1 MKTQMSNARK
11 KIQMAVIKLLKDN
24 NGKPLKVSQIC
35 KTADINRSTFYA
47 IYEDCDDMINHL
59 QNYVVK
65 QYNNLIDNK
74 EKLPFLE
81 MLKNIAAH
89 QDTYELFFYFH
100 LDRKVNES
108 CDFSHYFTY
117 QDDATIYDKI
127 FVQAAVNAVIRYW
140 LNNHATGIALPLMFN
155 IILEQVP
162 KSKIGTMM
170 GVGNLITGA
179 APALGPTFGGI
190 VINNLGWR
198 WVFYLLIPF
207 IIISLLLGLWGI
219 QQKSELVKQKIDVP
233 SFLLIAIF
241 FSGAI
246 YGFSNLS
253 SGNILEI
260 VLPLIFVVIAAILL
274 VRRTKS
280 LEHPL
285 LKLDLL
291 KNKYFAATVLGFF
304 LIQMISLGNAFLLP
318 NYIQLTNN
326 STAMTAG
333 LLVLPAGAVGA
344 IMGPIGGNLL
354 DKHGARNVTLAGVYL
369 MISELAI
376 FAIFSRNMSN
386 IFIMLVYILYMGG
399 MGMILGNVMTYAL
412 SRIDKKWVTQGNA
425 ILSTVQQ
432 FAGAVGTS
440 VTSAIVAVS
449 QNAFH
454 SKAGMPTAI
463 GTQHA
468 FIFLL
473 IVAIIIWA
481 LFFKYVKDKH

>member
-1 MKTQMSNARK
+1 MVKSSDKIPAKVFAAIVATGLMSFCG
-11 KIQMAVIKLLKDN
+11 VI
-24 NGKPLKVSQIC
+24 VETS
-35 KTADINRSTFYA
+35 
-47 IYEDCDDMINHL
+47 M
-59 QNYVVK
+59 
-65 QYNNLIDNK
+65 
-74 EKLPFLE
+74 
-81 MLKNIAAH
+81 NIAFPTLMREFGVSTNVISWMTSIYLLAISIIVPISAILKSSYK
-89 QDTYELFFYFH
+89 TKNLFLTANVLF
-100 LDRKVNES
+100 LLGLIV
-108 CDFSHYFTY
+108 
-117 QDDATIYDKI
+117 DAIAPS
-127 FVQAAVNAVIRYW
+127 FVFLLLGRVIQGI
-140 LNNHATGIALPLMFN
+140 ATGIALPLMFN

-190 VINNLGWR
+190 VINSLGWR

-233 SFLLIAIF
+233 GFLLIAIF

-440 VTSAIVAVS
+440 VTSAI
-449 QNAFH
+449 
-454 SKAGMPTAI
+454 
-463 GTQHA
+463 
-468 FIFLL
+468 
-473 IVAIIIWA
+473 
-481 LFFKYVKDKH
+481 

>member
-1 MKTQMSNARK
+1 MVKSSDKIPAKVFAAIVATGLMSFCG
-11 KIQMAVIKLLKDN
+11 VI
-24 NGKPLKVSQIC
+24 VETS
-35 KTADINRSTFYA
+35 
-47 IYEDCDDMINHL
+47 M
-59 QNYVVK
+59 
-65 QYNNLIDNK
+65 
-74 EKLPFLE
+74 
-81 MLKNIAAH
+81 NIAFPTLMREFGVPTNVISWMTSIYLLAISIIVPISAILKSSYK
-89 QDTYELFFYFH
+89 TKNLFLTANVLF
-100 LDRKVNES
+100 LLGLIV
-108 CDFSHYFTY
+108 
-117 QDDATIYDKI
+117 DAIAPS
-127 FVQAAVNAVIRYW
+127 FVFLLLGRVIQGI
-140 LNNHATGIALPLMFN
+140 ATGIALPLMFN

-190 VINNLGWR
+190 IINNLGWR

-354 DKHGARNVTLAGVYL
+354 DKHGARNVTLAGFYL

>member
-1 MKTQMSNARK
+1 MVKSSDKIPAKVFAAIVATGLMSFCG
-11 KIQMAVIKLLKDN
+11 VI
-24 NGKPLKVSQIC
+24 VETS
-35 KTADINRSTFYA
+35 
-47 IYEDCDDMINHL
+47 M
-59 QNYVVK
+59 
-65 QYNNLIDNK
+65 
-74 EKLPFLE
+74 
-81 MLKNIAAH
+81 NIAFPTLMREFGVSTNVISWMTSIYLLAISIIVPISAILKSSYK
-89 QDTYELFFYFH
+89 TKNLFLTANVLF
-100 LDRKVNES
+100 LLGLIV
-108 CDFSHYFTY
+108 
-117 QDDATIYDKI
+117 DAIAPS
-127 FVQAAVNAVIRYW
+127 FVFLLLGRVIQGI
-140 LNNHATGIALPLMFN
+140 ATGIALPLMFN

-170 GVGNLITGA
+170 GVGNLITGT

-399 MGMILGNVMTYAL
+399 MGMILGNVMTYTL

>member
-1 MKTQMSNARK
+1 MVKSSDKIPAKVFAAIVATGLMSFCG
-11 KIQMAVIKLLKDN
+11 VI
-24 NGKPLKVSQIC
+24 VETS
-35 KTADINRSTFYA
+35 
-47 IYEDCDDMINHL
+47 M
-59 QNYVVK
+59 
-65 QYNNLIDNK
+65 
-74 EKLPFLE
+74 
-81 MLKNIAAH
+81 NIAFPTLMREFGVSTNVISWMTSIYLLAISIIVPISAILKSSYK
-89 QDTYELFFYFH
+89 TKNLFLTANVLF
-100 LDRKVNES
+100 LLGLIV
-108 CDFSHYFTY
+108 
-117 QDDATIYDKI
+117 DAIAPS
-127 FVQAAVNAVIRYW
+127 FVFLLLGRVIQGI
-140 LNNHATGIALPLMFN
+140 ATGIALPLMFN

-170 GVGNLITGA
+170 GVGNLITGT

-333 LLVLPAGAVGA
+333 LLVLPVGAVGA

-412 SRIDKKWVTQGNA
+412 NRIDKKWVTQGNA

>member
-1 MKTQMSNARK
+1 MVKSSDKIPAKVFAAIVATGLMSFCG
-11 KIQMAVIKLLKDN
+11 VI
-24 NGKPLKVSQIC
+24 VETS
-35 KTADINRSTFYA
+35 
-47 IYEDCDDMINHL
+47 M
-59 QNYVVK
+59 
-65 QYNNLIDNK
+65 
-74 EKLPFLE
+74 
-81 MLKNIAAH
+81 NIAFPTLMREFGVSTNVISWMTSIYLLAISIIVPISAILKSSYK
-89 QDTYELFFYFH
+89 TKNLFLTANVLF
-100 LDRKVNES
+100 LLGLIV
-108 CDFSHYFTY
+108 
-117 QDDATIYDKI
+117 DAIAPS
-127 FVQAAVNAVIRYW
+127 FVFLLLGRVIQGI
-140 LNNHATGIALPLMFN
+140 ATGIALPLMFN

-190 VINNLGWR
+190 VINSLGWR

>member
-1 MKTQMSNARK
+1 MVKSSDKIPAKAFAAIVATGLMSFCG
-11 KIQMAVIKLLKDN
+11 VI
-24 NGKPLKVSQIC
+24 VETS
-35 KTADINRSTFYA
+35 
-47 IYEDCDDMINHL
+47 M
-59 QNYVVK
+59 
-65 QYNNLIDNK
+65 
-74 EKLPFLE
+74 
-81 MLKNIAAH
+81 NIAFPTLMREFGVSTNVVSWMTSIYLLAISIIVPISAILKSSYK
-89 QDTYELFFYFH
+89 TKNLFLTANVLF
-100 LDRKVNES
+100 LLGLIV
-108 CDFSHYFTY
+108 
-117 QDDATIYDKI
+117 DAIAPS
-127 FVQAAVNAVIRYW
+127 FVFLLLGRVIQGI
-140 LNNHATGIALPLMFN
+140 ATGIALPLMFN

-246 YGFSNLS
+246 YSFSNLS

-376 FAIFSRNMSN
+376 FAIFSKNMSN

-440 VTSAIVAVS
+440 VTSAIVVVS

>member
-1 MKTQMSNARK
+1 MVKSNEKIPAKVFAAIIATGLMSFCG
-11 KIQMAVIKLLKDN
+11 VI
-24 NGKPLKVSQIC
+24 VETS
-35 KTADINRSTFYA
+35 
-47 IYEDCDDMINHL
+47 M
-59 QNYVVK
+59 
-65 QYNNLIDNK
+65 
-74 EKLPFLE
+74 
-81 MLKNIAAH
+81 NIAFPTLMRDFNVSTNVVSWITSIYLLAISIIVPISAILKSSYK
-89 QDTYELFFYFH
+89 TKNLFLAANFLF
-100 LDRKVNES
+100 LLGLIV
-108 CDFSHYFTY
+108 
-117 QDDATIYDKI
+117 DALASS
-127 FVQAAVNAVIRYW
+127 FVFLLLGRIIQGI
-140 LNNHATGIALPLMFN
+140 ATGIALPLMFN

-162 KSKIGTMM
+162 KSKVGIMM
-170 GVGNLITGA
+170 GIGNLITGA

-207 IIISLLLGLWGI
+207 IVISLLLGLWGI
-219 QQKSELVKQKIDVP
+219 EQKSKLVKQKIDLP

-260 VLPLIFVVIAAILL
+260 VLPLIFVILAAILL
-274 VRRTKS
+274 VKRTKK
-280 LEHPL
+280 LTHPL

-291 KNKYFAATVLGFF
+291 KNKYFAAAVLGFF
-304 LIQMISLGNAFLLP
+304 LIQLISLGNAFLIP

-326 STAMTAG
+326 SSAMTAG
-333 LLVLPAGAVGA
+333 LLVLPAGAIGA
-344 IMGPIGGNLL
+344 IMGPVGGNLL
-354 DKHGARNVTLAGVYL
+354 DKHGARNVTLTGVFFML
-369 MISELAI
+369 AELTI
-376 FAIFSRNMSN
+376 FAMCSRNMSN

-412 SRIDKKWVTQGNA
+412 SRIDEKWVTQGNA

-432 FAGAVGTS
+432 FSGAVGTS

-454 SKAGMPTAI
+454 AKVGMPTAI

-473 IVAIIIWA
+473 IIAIIILF
-481 LFFKYVKDKH
+481 LFFKYIQDKH

>member
-1 MKTQMSNARK
+1 MDKSNEKIPVKVFAAIVVTGLMSFCG
-11 KIQMAVIKLLKDN
+11 VI
-24 NGKPLKVSQIC
+24 VETS
-35 KTADINRSTFYA
+35 
-47 IYEDCDDMINHL
+47 M
-59 QNYVVK
+59 
-65 QYNNLIDNK
+65 
-74 EKLPFLE
+74 
-81 MLKNIAAH
+81 NIAFPTLMKEFGVSTNVVSWMTSIYLLSISIIVPISAILKSSYK
-89 QDTYELFFYFH
+89 TKNLFLTANILFMIG
-100 LDRKVNES
+100 LIV
-108 CDFSHYFTY
+108 
-117 QDDATIYDKI
+117 DAIAPS
-127 FVQAAVNAVIRYW
+127 FVFLLLGRVIQGI
-140 LNNHATGIALPLMFN
+140 ATGIALPLMFN

-190 VINNLGWR
+190 VINSLGWR
-198 WVFYLLIPF
+198 WVFYLLLPF
-207 IIISLLLGLWGI
+207 IVISLFLGLWGI
-219 QQKSELVKQKIDVP
+219 EQKSKLVKQKIDVP
-233 SFLLIAIF
+233 SFLVIAIF

-354 DKHGARNVTLAGVYL
+354 DKHGARNVTLAGGYL

-412 SRIDKKWVTQGNA
+412 SRIDKKWVTQSNA

-440 VTSAIVAVS
+440 VTSAIVADS
-449 QNAFH
+449 QNTFH

>member
-1 MKTQMSNARK
+1 MVKSSDKIPAKVFAAIVATGLMSFCG
-11 KIQMAVIKLLKDN
+11 VI
-24 NGKPLKVSQIC
+24 VETS
-35 KTADINRSTFYA
+35 
-47 IYEDCDDMINHL
+47 M
-59 QNYVVK
+59 
-65 QYNNLIDNK
+65 
-74 EKLPFLE
+74 
-81 MLKNIAAH
+81 NIAFPTLMREFGVSINVVSWMTSIYLLAISIIVPISAILKSSYK
-89 QDTYELFFYFH
+89 TKNLFLTANVLF
-100 LDRKVNES
+100 LLGLIV
-108 CDFSHYFTY
+108 
-117 QDDATIYDKI
+117 DAIAPS
-127 FVQAAVNAVIRYW
+127 FVFLLLGRVIQGI
-140 LNNHATGIALPLMFN
+140 ATGIALPLMFN

-190 VINNLGWR
+190 IINNLGWR

>member
-1 MKTQMSNARK
+1 MVKSSDKIPAKVFAAIVATGLMSFCG
-11 KIQMAVIKLLKDN
+11 VI
-24 NGKPLKVSQIC
+24 VETS
-35 KTADINRSTFYA
+35 
-47 IYEDCDDMINHL
+47 M
-59 QNYVVK
+59 
-65 QYNNLIDNK
+65 
-74 EKLPFLE
+74 
-81 MLKNIAAH
+81 NIAFPTLMREFGVSTNVISWMTSIYLLAISIIVPISAILKSSYK
-89 QDTYELFFYFH
+89 TKNLFLTANVLF
-100 LDRKVNES
+100 LLGLIV
-108 CDFSHYFTY
+108 
-117 QDDATIYDKI
+117 DAIAPS
-127 FVQAAVNAVIRYW
+127 FVFLLLGRVIQGI
-140 LNNHATGIALPLMFN
+140 ATGIALPLMFN

-190 VINNLGWR
+190 IINNLGWR

-207 IIISLLLGLWGI
+207 IIISLLLGLWSI

-233 SFLLIAIF
+233 GFLLIAIF

-285 LKLDLL
+285 LKLDLF

-369 MISELAI
+369 MIAELAI

>member
-1 MKTQMSNARK
+1 MVKSSDKIPAKVFAAIVATGLMSFCG
-11 KIQMAVIKLLKDN
+11 VI
-24 NGKPLKVSQIC
+24 VETS
-35 KTADINRSTFYA
+35 
-47 IYEDCDDMINHL
+47 M
-59 QNYVVK
+59 
-65 QYNNLIDNK
+65 
-74 EKLPFLE
+74 
-81 MLKNIAAH
+81 NIAFPTLMREFGVSTNVVSWMTSIYLLAISIIVPISAILKSSYK
-89 QDTYELFFYFH
+89 TKNLFLTANVLF
-100 LDRKVNES
+100 LLGLIV
-108 CDFSHYFTY
+108 
-117 QDDATIYDKI
+117 DAIAPS
-127 FVQAAVNAVIRYW
+127 FVFLLLGRVIQGI
-140 LNNHATGIALPLMFN
+140 ATGIALPLMFN

-233 SFLLIAIF
+233 GFLLIAIF

-376 FAIFSRNMSN
+376 SAIFSRNMSN

>member
-1 MKTQMSNARK
+1 MVKSSDKIPAKVFAAIVATGLMSFCG
-11 KIQMAVIKLLKDN
+11 VI
-24 NGKPLKVSQIC
+24 VETS
-35 KTADINRSTFYA
+35 
-47 IYEDCDDMINHL
+47 M
-59 QNYVVK
+59 
-65 QYNNLIDNK
+65 
-74 EKLPFLE
+74 
-81 MLKNIAAH
+81 NIAFPTLMREFGVSTNVISWMTSIYLLAISIIVPISAILKSSYK
-89 QDTYELFFYFH
+89 TKNLFLTANVLF
-100 LDRKVNES
+100 LLGLIV
-108 CDFSHYFTY
+108 
-117 QDDATIYDKI
+117 DAIAPS
-127 FVQAAVNAVIRYW
+127 FVFLLLGRVIQGI
-140 LNNHATGIALPLMFN
+140 ATGIALPLMFN
-155 IILEQVP
+155 IILEQVS

-190 VINNLGWR
+190 IINNLGWR

-354 DKHGARNVTLAGVYL
+354 DKHGARNVTLAGFYL

>member
-1 MKTQMSNARK
+1 MVKSSDKIPAKVFAAIVATGLMSFCG
-11 KIQMAVIKLLKDN
+11 VI
-24 NGKPLKVSQIC
+24 VETS
-35 KTADINRSTFYA
+35 
-47 IYEDCDDMINHL
+47 M
-59 QNYVVK
+59 
-65 QYNNLIDNK
+65 
-74 EKLPFLE
+74 
-81 MLKNIAAH
+81 NIAFPTLMREFGVSTNVISWMTSIYLLAISIIVPISAILKSSYK
-89 QDTYELFFYFH
+89 TKNLFLTANVLF
-100 LDRKVNES
+100 LLGLIV
-108 CDFSHYFTY
+108 
-117 QDDATIYDKI
+117 DAIAPS
-127 FVQAAVNAVIRYW
+127 FVFLLLGRVIQGI
-140 LNNHATGIALPLMFN
+140 ATGIALPLMFN

-190 VINNLGWR
+190 IINNLGWR

-207 IIISLLLGLWGI
+207 IIISLLLGLWSI

-233 SFLLIAIF
+233 GFLLIAIF

-285 LKLDLL
+285 LKLDLF

-449 QNAFH
+449 QDAFH

>member
-1 MKTQMSNARK
+1 MVKSSDKIPAKVFAAIVATGLMSFCG
-11 KIQMAVIKLLKDN
+11 VI
-24 NGKPLKVSQIC
+24 VETS
-35 KTADINRSTFYA
+35 
-47 IYEDCDDMINHL
+47 M
-59 QNYVVK
+59 
-65 QYNNLIDNK
+65 
-74 EKLPFLE
+74 
-81 MLKNIAAH
+81 NIAFPTLMREFGVSTNVISWMTSIYLLAISIIVPISAILKSSYK
-89 QDTYELFFYFH
+89 TKNLFLTANVLF
-100 LDRKVNES
+100 LLGLIV
-108 CDFSHYFTY
+108 
-117 QDDATIYDKI
+117 DAIAPS
-127 FVQAAVNAVIRYW
+127 FVFLLLGRVIQGI
-140 LNNHATGIALPLMFN
+140 ATGIALPLMFN

-190 VINNLGWR
+190 IINNLGWR

-207 IIISLLLGLWGI
+207 IIISLLLGLWSI

-233 SFLLIAIF
+233 GFLLIAIF

-274 VRRTKS
+274 VRKTKS

-285 LKLDLL
+285 LKLDLF

-369 MISELAI
+369 MIAELAI

>member
-1 MKTQMSNARK
+1 MVKSSDKIPAKVFAAIVATGLMSFCG
-11 KIQMAVIKLLKDN
+11 VI
-24 NGKPLKVSQIC
+24 VETS
-35 KTADINRSTFYA
+35 
-47 IYEDCDDMINHL
+47 M
-59 QNYVVK
+59 
-65 QYNNLIDNK
+65 
-74 EKLPFLE
+74 
-81 MLKNIAAH
+81 NIAFPTLMREFGVSTNVISWMTSIYLLAISIIVPISAILKSSYK
-89 QDTYELFFYFH
+89 TKNLFLTANVLF
-100 LDRKVNES
+100 LLGLIV
-108 CDFSHYFTY
+108 
-117 QDDATIYDKI
+117 DAIAPS
-127 FVQAAVNAVIRYW
+127 FVFLLLGRVIQGI
-140 LNNHATGIALPLMFN
+140 ATGIALPLMFN

-190 VINNLGWR
+190 VINSLGWR

-233 SFLLIAIF
+233 GFLLIAIF

-274 VRRTKS
+274 VKRTKS

-354 DKHGARNVTLAGVYL
+354 DKHGARNVTLAGFYL

>member
-1 MKTQMSNARK
+1 MVRSSEKIPAKVFAAIIATGLMSFCG
-11 KIQMAVIKLLKDN
+11 VI
-24 NGKPLKVSQIC
+24 VETS
-35 KTADINRSTFYA
+35 
-47 IYEDCDDMINHL
+47 M
-59 QNYVVK
+59 
-65 QYNNLIDNK
+65 
-74 EKLPFLE
+74 
-81 MLKNIAAH
+81 NIAFPTLMREFGVSTNVVSWMTSIYLLAISIIVPISAILKSSYK
-89 QDTYELFFYFH
+89 TKNLFLTANILFMIG
-100 LDRKVNES
+100 LIV
-108 CDFSHYFTY
+108 
-117 QDDATIYDKI
+117 DAIAPS
-127 FVQAAVNAVIRYW
+127 FVFLLLGRVIQGI
-140 LNNHATGIALPLMFN
+140 ATGIALPLMFN

-170 GVGNLITGA
+170 GVGNLITGT

-219 QQKSELVKQKIDVP
+219 EQKSKLVKQKIDVP

-260 VLPLIFVVIAAILL
+260 VLPLIIVVIAAILL
-274 VRRTKS
+274 VNRTKK

-333 LLVLPAGAVGA
+333 LLVLPAGALGA

-354 DKHGARNVTLAGVYL
+354 DNHGARKVTLAGVYL
-369 MISELAI
+369 MIAELAI

-412 SRIDKKWVTQGNA
+412 SRIDKKWATQGNA

-454 SKAGMPTAI
+454 SKASLPTAI

>member
-1 MKTQMSNARK
+1 MVKSSDKIPAKVFAAIVATGLMSFCG
-11 KIQMAVIKLLKDN
+11 VI
-24 NGKPLKVSQIC
+24 VETS
-35 KTADINRSTFYA
+35 
-47 IYEDCDDMINHL
+47 M
-59 QNYVVK
+59 
-65 QYNNLIDNK
+65 
-74 EKLPFLE
+74 
-81 MLKNIAAH
+81 NIAFPTLMREFGVSTNVVSWMTSIYLLAISIIVPISAILKSS
-89 QDTYELFFYFH
+89 YETKNLFLTANVLF
-100 LDRKVNES
+100 LLGLIV
-108 CDFSHYFTY
+108 
-117 QDDATIYDKI
+117 DAIAPS
-127 FVQAAVNAVIRYW
+127 FVFLLLGRVIQGI
-140 LNNHATGIALPLMFN
+140 ATGIALPLMFN

-190 VINNLGWR
+190 VINSLGWR

-233 SFLLIAIF
+233 GFLLIAIF

-454 SKAGMPTAI
+454 LKAGMPTAI

>member
-1 MKTQMSNARK
+1 MVKSSDKIPAKVFAAIVATGLMSFCG
-11 KIQMAVIKLLKDN
+11 VI
-24 NGKPLKVSQIC
+24 VETS
-35 KTADINRSTFYA
+35 
-47 IYEDCDDMINHL
+47 M
-59 QNYVVK
+59 
-65 QYNNLIDNK
+65 
-74 EKLPFLE
+74 
-81 MLKNIAAH
+81 NIAFPTLMREFGVSTNVVSWMTSIYLLAISIIVPISAILKSSYK
-89 QDTYELFFYFH
+89 TKNLFLTANVLF
-100 LDRKVNES
+100 LLGL
-108 CDFSHYFTY
+108 
-117 QDDATIYDKI
+117 I
-127 FVQAAVNAVIRYW
+127 VNAIAPSFVFLLLGRVIQGI
-140 LNNHATGIALPLMFN
+140 ATGIALPLMFN

-291 KNKYFAATVLGFF
+291 KNKYFAATALSFF
-304 LIQMISLGNAFLLP
+304 LIQMISLSNAFLLP

-376 FAIFSRNMSN
+376 FAIFSKNMSN

-399 MGMILGNVMTYAL
+399 IGMILGNVMTYAL

>member
-1 MKTQMSNARK
+1 MVKSSDKIPAKVFAAIVATGLMSFCG
-11 KIQMAVIKLLKDN
+11 VI
-24 NGKPLKVSQIC
+24 VETS
-35 KTADINRSTFYA
+35 
-47 IYEDCDDMINHL
+47 M
-59 QNYVVK
+59 
-65 QYNNLIDNK
+65 
-74 EKLPFLE
+74 
-81 MLKNIAAH
+81 NIAFPTLMREFGVSTNVISWMTSIYLLAISIIVPISAILKSSYK
-89 QDTYELFFYFH
+89 TKNLFLTANVLF
-100 LDRKVNES
+100 LLGLIV
-108 CDFSHYFTY
+108 
-117 QDDATIYDKI
+117 DAIAPS
-127 FVQAAVNAVIRYW
+127 FVFLLLGRVIQGI
-140 LNNHATGIALPLMFN
+140 ATGIALPLMFN
-155 IILEQVP
+155 IILEQVS

-190 VINNLGWR
+190 IINNLGWR

-207 IIISLLLGLWGI
+207 IIISLLLELWGI

-354 DKHGARNVTLAGVYL
+354 DKHGARNVTLAGFYL